1 MRHNSQGQK
10 TPPGEKNGANA
21 NAQIMPSREGL
32 FSFRGQSTK
41 PTYEVMR
48 VRVCTGGRL

>member
-1 MRHNSQGQK
+1 MGHNSQGQK

-41 PTYEVMR
+41 TTYGVMR
-48 VRVCTGGRL
+48 VRACAGVRP